1 MAQVT
6 YSKQYSDAIQAIK
19 QAILQSR
26 YTAARLINREMLA
39 LYYAVGEYIS
49 FYSRTNTWGTG
60 ALEFISQQLQQELP
74 GLRGF
79 SITSLKKMRTFFENW
94 NSIFSNRP
102 STTDK
107 NTSSLIPENITIT
120 IRPLTTDE
128 LNVSDLESFIKY
140 RIHTPL

>member
-49 FYSRTNTWGTG
+49 FNSRTNTWGTG
-60 ALEFISQQLQQELP
+60 ALEFI
-74 GLRGF
+74 
-79 SITSLKKMRTFFENW
+79 
-94 NSIFSNRP
+94 
-102 STTDK
+102 
-107 NTSSLIPENITIT
+107 
-120 IRPLTTDE
+120 
-128 LNVSDLESFIKY
+128 
-140 RIHTPL
+140 

>member
-49 FYSRTNTWGTG
+49 FNSRTNTW
-60 ALEFISQQLQQELP
+60 
-74 GLRGF
+74 
-79 SITSLKKMRTFFENW
+79 
-94 NSIFSNRP
+94 
-102 STTDK
+102 
-107 NTSSLIPENITIT
+107 
-120 IRPLTTDE
+120 
-128 LNVSDLESFIKY
+128 
-140 RIHTPL
+140 

>member
-49 FYSRTNTWGTG
+49 FNSRTYRNNYTKKCPDC
-60 ALEFISQQLQQELP
+60 ED
-74 GLRGF
+74 
-79 SITSLKKMRTFFENW
+79 SL
-94 NSIFSNRP
+94 SP
-102 STTDK
+102 
-107 NTSSLIPENITIT
+107 
-120 IRPLTTDE
+120 
-128 LNVSDLESFIKY
+128 V
-140 RIHTPL
+140 